1 MLNFGKNGDILQQHS
16 WLLPAWLWL
25 CLIFGGASQGG
36 MFANF
41 ILQMGGAFIIAAYL
55 WRGGR
60 LEWQNTDRM
69 PVIILVAGLVWVGIM
84 LIPLP
89 PALWQM
95 LPGRE
100 FVTRGYRLLNIDL
113 PWLSMALAPDRS
125 LRSLLALIAPVTA
138 YFLTRQMDNA
148 QIRRMLAGVAIIAAL
163 TAALGLAQQATGQ
176 QSILRFYNPTNS
188 DVPVGLFANS
198 NHFAVFLAC
207 SLPLA
212 AAWVAT
218 LDPRKRPKRKYLFWL
233 AIYAALLALV
243 MIVGRSLAGI
253 AFLIISI
260 FGSAYILWGRF
271 AAGRATLMILISI
284 AVAAIIAAGSMAA
297 IGSGAIGAKFEDA
310 PNSRGNMTPVTLA
323 AADIMAPTGSG
334 LGSFAPVYA
343 MHQPDRYTSTTWVNH
358 AHNDYAELYLELG
371 IPGIFLLAL
380 FLIWF
385 ARSGYRIWRKRT
397 ESDTLIGQAAWLSIA
412 LVLLHSFVDYPLR
425 TAAMASIFA
434 MAVALVGRSATD
446 GRKSDVS

>member
-1 MLNFGKNGDILQQHS
+1 
-16 WLLPAWLWL
+16 
-25 CLIFGGASQGG
+25 
-36 MFANF
+36 
-41 ILQMGGAFIIAAYL
+41 
-55 WRGGR
+55 
-60 LEWQNTDRM
+60 
-69 PVIILVAGLVWVGIM
+69 
-84 LIPLP
+84 
-89 PALWQM
+89 
-95 LPGRE
+95 
-100 FVTRGYRLLNIDL
+100 
-113 PWLSMALAPDRS
+113 
-125 LRSLLALIAPVTA
+125 
-138 YFLTRQMDNA
+138 
-148 QIRRMLAGVAIIAAL
+148 
-163 TAALGLAQQATGQ
+163 
-176 QSILRFYNPTNS
+176 
-188 DVPVGLFANS
+188 
-198 NHFAVFLAC
+198 
-207 SLPLA
+207 
-212 AAWVAT
+212 
-218 LDPRKRPKRKYLFWL
+218 
-233 AIYAALLALV
+233 
-243 MIVGRSLAGI
+243 
-253 AFLIISI
+253 
-260 FGSAYILWGRF
+260 
-271 AAGRATLMILISI
+271 MILISI